1 MPTLGFEDHE
11 TAKALPV
18 TFSYPLYGTNID
30 DAIGVT
36 AGEPDPYDV
45 QQGLCNN
52 CWLVCGMMLAAHNY
66 KQDLMDAIDDHG
78 DGTFTVRLWAP
89 TMKYKGRQTAY
100 RVDNRFY
107 VHNGSERARGTA
119 HYAHSPTAER
129 AESALWP
136 MVLEKAIACHLSAAR
151 DDEASYSYVDASAK
165 AAKKYGV
172 PVATAGSVVLMLNGG
187 KCSLRARKSNT
198 ASFPG
203 YPGWEKIW
211 GAMDKGIAK
220 GVTVGTLG
228 LKKDEGQG
236 RLIGNHMYLVLS
248 TGQDDDGKYIKCLN
262 PHNRDDVGRK
272 RKVKDILRQAT
283 LGIDAD
289 GRQFKVYGEE
299 FMDFFASFSIMN

>member
-1 MPTLGFEDHE
+1 MTSASASAGGVRRL
-11 TAKALPV
+11 LR
-18 TFSYPLYGTNID
+18 PLLVLLLSGT
-30 DAIGVT
+30 G
-36 AGEPDPYDV
+36 
-45 QQGLCNN
+45 
-52 CWLVCGMMLAAHNY
+52 AAAAAAAVRQVSVLH
-66 KQDLMDAIDDHG
+66 HG

-119 HYAHSPTAER
+119 HYAHSPTVER

-151 DDEASYSYVDASAK
+151 GDEASYSYVDASAK

-198 ASFPG
+198 ASFSG
-203 YPGWEKIW
+203 YSGWD
-211 GAMDKGIAK
+211 M
-220 GVTVGTLG
+220 
-228 LKKDEGQG
+228 
-236 RLIGNHMYLVLS
+236 NLVLS
-248 TGQDDDGKYIKCLN
+248 TGRDDGGKYIKCLN

-272 RKVKDILRQAT
+272 RKVKDVLRQAT
-283 LGIDAD
+283 QGIGAD